1 MIRPFTALC
10 VLLAGASGLYLY
22 TEKHRTT
29 VLDQQIS
36 RIVQDTQHI
45 RERTAMLR
53 AEWAL
58 LNQPDRLQTL
68 ATRFLPDLHPMA
80 PEQFVQMA
88 SLVRRLPDVA
98 APAPVPAPMTVAAA
112 DPTVLAP
119 LQVMARRITSVLNRS
134 ATEPSGVDETA
145 VEPAADVD
153 PPEAPR
159 GLSKGM
165 PRDGL
170 KYQPP
175 AHLMQLASSAPVA
188 AGAHRPVSPRPHAQA
203 RPVVLLHPVAF
214 AAASGR
220 PVTHT
225 VQASRMAVYEGGTV
239 HGLLSST
246 SVYGHPASV
255 RAAPLL
261 TKAAWRPATSGA
273 YAAGMPGASSASLTA
288 TRSSLG
294 SSHVALP
301 APVPMQDGG

>member
-58 LNQPDRLQTL
+58 LNQPDRLQAL
-68 ATRFLPDLHPMA
+68 STRFLPDLHPMA
-80 PEQFVQMA
+80 PAQFVQMA

-98 APAPVPAPMTVAAA
+98 APATVPASMVVAAV

-119 LQVMARRITSVLNRS
+119 LQVMARQITSVPNRLVAETSS
-134 ATEPSGVDETA
+134 ADEAT
-145 VEPAADVD
+145 VEPAADAD
-153 PPEAPR
+153 PQEA
-159 GLSKGM
+159 S
-165 PRDGL
+165 RDAHRQVSR
-170 KYQPP
+170 YQSP

-188 AGAHRPVSPRPHAQA
+188 AGAHRSVAPRPHASA
-203 RPVVLLHPVAF
+203 RPVALPYPAATAPV
-214 AAASGR
+214 R
-220 PVTHT
+220 PLAHT

-239 HGLLSST
+239 HGLLSSN
-246 SVYGHPASV
+246 SVYSRSASIKP
-255 RAAPLL
+255 APLL
-261 TKAAWRPATSGA
+261 TRAAWHPATSAA
-273 YAAGMPGASSASLTA
+273 YATRLPGGSSASDA
-288 TRSSLG
+288 SARSRSSLG
-294 SSHVALP
+294 FSHAALP